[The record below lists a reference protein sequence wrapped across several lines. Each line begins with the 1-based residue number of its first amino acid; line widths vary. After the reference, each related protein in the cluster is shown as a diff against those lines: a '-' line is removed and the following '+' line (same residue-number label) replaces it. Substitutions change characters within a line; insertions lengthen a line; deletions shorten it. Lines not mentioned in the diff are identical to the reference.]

1 MNDQT
6 QIQNHLAAMQLW
18 DVQGVAP
25 TADTAGYI
33 EAILSHWVPLAEH
46 LGMYAEQSSL
56 QNLAVKLGYPEDYQ
70 HLESLLQHRRKTCE
84 EVFQTFALPLRS
96 MLDELGIEYELTY
109 RMKSIYSVWRKMRV
123 DHKDFNDVYDLFA
136 ARIVY
141 KTQPAR
147 LLSPIENLHADADI
161 AAAMR
166 DTVLSINA
174 EHLTCW
180 RIYAIVAMLYPI
192 QTTRIKN
199 WITHPKPSGYQA
211 LQLTVKG
218 PSGNWIEVQVRSE
231 RMHYEA
237 ELGKAAHWLYKREY
251 PTH

>member
-25 TADTAGYI
+25 SADTAGYI
-33 EAILSHWVPLAEH
+33 DNILAHWVPLAEH
-46 LGMYAEQSSL
+46 LGMYAEQSTL
-56 QNLAVKLGYPEDYQ
+56 QNLAVKLGYPEDY
-70 HLESLLQHRRKTCE
+70 HRLESLLQHRRKTCE
-84 EVFQTFALPLRS
+84 IVFQSFALPLRS
-96 MLDELGIEYELTY
+96 MLDEMGIEYELTY

-141 KTQPAR
+141 KTQPTR
-147 LLSPIENLHADADI
+147 LLSPLEKLNADPEI

-166 DTVLSINA
+166 DTVMSIDP

-180 RIYAIVAMLYPI
+180 RIYAIVATLYPV

-199 WITHPKPSGYQA
+199 WIKHPKPSGYQA

-237 ELGKAAHWLYKREY
+237 ELGKAAHWLYKREN